1 MYIYAKRIEEEEK
14 VLKIK
19 NIIFDVDGTL
29 WDSAKEVAESWT
41 EILKKHDETKEVTV
55 TREDMYRYMGHTMRD
70 IGLMMLPEIEDTIR
84 KKIMD
89 ECMVYEDEYLKE
101 HSGEFYEGLFETVFT
116 LRQMGISLF
125 IVSNCQEGYIETLI
139 EDGGFSLEKAYGEK
153 YSDDDGIDIFDF
165 TDIECYGHTGF
176 EKAENIK
183 LLIEKNNLIKDETVY
198 FGDTEMD
205 EKASN
210 TAGISF
216 IHAAYGFGKAVN
228 PIFTVSDIRLL
239 PKEILEYGKN

>member
-41 EILKKHDETKEVTV
+41 EILKKH
-55 TREDMYRYMGHTMRD
+55 
-70 IGLMMLPEIEDTIR
+70 
-84 KKIMD
+84 D